1 MSHNSIISSEQ
12 SEATR
17 GVKQPYYAT
26 LSPVHNF
33 FTIESEGNSLSASE
47 CSSSHPLPFIH
58 TESFSSPTHTRAST
72 VHPQKHCLK
81 SLSNSPL
88 SPGSYV
94 QNSKSTFSR
103 ASVFCTS
110 LYQSSSSS
118 SETHRQLGNLPFLPH
133 PPSYNQS
140 ISAVDSKAPLL
151 FSGDID
157 NQYDEEHSDALMKDF
172 LNFPGDAS
180 DELHG
185 VSCASNSLALTEQ
198 LELQFLSDELDMAI
212 TDHGENP
219 RLDEIYETPQA
230 PSKPAIELS
239 CNQSSHSVVE
249 ALDDL
254 SSQPSP
260 GSAALHKPRMRW
272 TPELHER
279 FVEAVSKLDGAE
291 KATPKGVLKLM
302 NVEGL
307 TIYHV
312 KSHLQKYRLA
322 KYMPE
327 KKEEKKAS
335 SSEEKKA
342 ASTSNESDGHRKGS
356 MHITEALRMQ
366 IEVQKQLHEQLEVQR
381 ALQLRIEEHAR
392 YLQKILEEQQKA
404 GIALISPPTSSSLA
418 NPHQDSEMQPSSPS
432 AGASTPDPAESK
444 SDSSSP
450 LSSKHKV
457 TDSSDSMPQVCSK
470 RLRLEEKQ
478 ESCSDET
485 VAGNAV

>member
-1 MSHNSIISSEQ
+1 MRVRLPSKTMNHNSIISSEQ

-81 SLSNSPL
+81 PLSNSPL

-185 VSCASNSLALTEQ
+185 VSCASDSLALTEQ
-198 LELQFLSDELDMAI
+198 LELQFFSDELDMAI

-219 RLDEIYETPQA
+219 RLDVSILR
-230 PSKPAIELS
+230 PSLFK
-239 CNQSSHSVVE
+239 
-249 ALDDL
+249 
-254 SSQPSP
+254 
-260 GSAALHKPRMRW
+260 
-272 TPELHER
+272 
-279 FVEAVSKLDGAE
+279 F
-291 KATPKGVLKLM
+291 
-302 NVEGL
+302 
-307 TIYHV
+307 
-312 KSHLQKYRLA
+312 
-322 KYMPE
+322 
-327 KKEEKKAS
+327 
-335 SSEEKKA
+335 
-342 ASTSNESDGHRKGS
+342 
-356 MHITEALRMQ
+356 
-366 IEVQKQLHEQLEVQR
+366 
-381 ALQLRIEEHAR
+381 
-392 YLQKILEEQQKA
+392 
-404 GIALISPPTSSSLA
+404 
-418 NPHQDSEMQPSSPS
+418 
-432 AGASTPDPAESK
+432 
-444 SDSSSP
+444 
-450 LSSKHKV
+450 
-457 TDSSDSMPQVCSK
+457 
-470 RLRLEEKQ
+470 
-478 ESCSDET
+478 
-485 VAGNAV
+485 